1 MSEPRGAPP
10 ASPADV
16 AARAR
21 REAESYRE
29 FWAPVLLEPARRLVH
44 ELAGPGV
51 REVLDVGAGVG
62 SSFPDL
68 ATTFP
73 GARVTET
80 DRAREMIALAPA
92 TAARAVMDAAHLAAK
107 SGAIDRVVMSF
118 MLFHL
123 PEPLAG
129 LREARRV
136 LAPGG
141 AVGLLTWAAEMTSP
155 AMRAWVE
162 CLDEFGKPA
171 LKKTNHAGVGS
182 PAILEAM
189 LAEAG
194 FAAIRAWTEEITAQ
208 FSAERLIRMRTELAA
223 SRPRF
228 DALAPGVQTEFLAE
242 IRQRLAR
249 LAPEDFLG
257 RATVV
262 FAIGRVEG

>member
-1 MSEPRGAPP
+1 MRSEDSQAPRPGP
-10 ASPADV
+10 DV

-21 REAESYRE
+21 GEAESYRE
-29 FWAPVLLEPARRLVH
+29 FWAPVLLEPARRLLH
-44 ELAGPGV
+44 ELAGPRV

-62 SSFPDL
+62 SLLPAL
-68 ATTFP
+68 AETFP
-73 GARVTET
+73 GSHVTQT

-92 TAARAVMDAAHLAAK
+92 TASRAVMDAAHLAAK
-107 SGAIDRVVMSF
+107 NGSVDRVVMSF

-141 AVGLLTWAAEMTSP
+141 SVGTLTWAQEMTCP
-155 AMRAWVE
+155 AMRAWAE

-171 LKKTNHAGVGS
+171 LKKTDHAGVGS
-182 PAILEAM
+182 PALMEAF

-194 FAAIRAWTEEITAQ
+194 FARARAWTGEITAE
-208 FSAERLIRMRTELAA
+208 FPAERLIRMRTGLAA

-228 DALAPGVQTEFLAE
+228 DALAPDVQAAFLAE
-242 IRQRLAR
+242 IRRRLAR
-249 LAPEDFLG
+249 LAPEDFVA
-257 RATVV
+257 RATIV
-262 FAIGRVEG
+262 FAIGSVDG